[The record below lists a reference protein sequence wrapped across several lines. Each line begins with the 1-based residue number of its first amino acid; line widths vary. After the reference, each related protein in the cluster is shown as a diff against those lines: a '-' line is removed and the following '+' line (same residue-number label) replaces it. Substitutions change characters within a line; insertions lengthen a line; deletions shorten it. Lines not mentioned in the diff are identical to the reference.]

1 MSIRLGAVLAQ
12 QSNKLRREP
21 TAKRVRAFVGAE
33 VAVDSERTVL
43 VWEPDQAVPT
53 YAVPREDVVVQ
64 IIEVKPGEKA
74 PDGAPSHD
82 IPGYR
87 VILRANAG
95 GPEGSG
101 YVADDPDLSGFVILD
116 FSSFDRW
123 LEEDEEIDAHPRDP
137 FHRVDVRSTSRHI
150 QVMMNGQLLADTVHG
165 KLLYET
171 TLPTRYYLPRE
182 DVLTT
187 LTPSPTRT
195 LCPYKGKASY
205 WSFTLDGQ
213 AVEDLVWSYEDPLE
227 DAAGLKG
234 YLAFYDNKVE
244 VLLDEKPAAAD

>member
-1 MSIRLGAVLAQ
+1 MSIQLGAVLAE

-21 TAKRVRAFVGAE
+21 TAKRVRAFVGTE
-33 VAVDSERTVL
+33 VAVDSERAVL
-43 VWEPDQAVPT
+43 VWEPHQAIPT
-53 YAVPREDVVVQ
+53 YAVPREDVVIPIV
-64 IIEVKPGEKA
+64 EVKSDEKTL
-74 PDGAPSHD
+74 DGAPSHD

-87 VILRANAG
+87 VILRPNAG
-95 GPEGSG
+95 GPAGSG
-101 YVADDPDLSGFVILD
+101 YVADDPDLSDFVILD
-116 FSSFDRW
+116 FTSFDRW

-137 FHRVDVRSTSRHI
+137 FHRVDVRRTSRHI
-150 QVMMNGQLLADTVHG
+150 QVMMNGQLHADTVHG

-182 DVLTT
+182 DVLIT

-234 YLAFYDNKVE
+234 YLAFYDDKVE
-244 VLLDEKPAAAD
+244 VLLD